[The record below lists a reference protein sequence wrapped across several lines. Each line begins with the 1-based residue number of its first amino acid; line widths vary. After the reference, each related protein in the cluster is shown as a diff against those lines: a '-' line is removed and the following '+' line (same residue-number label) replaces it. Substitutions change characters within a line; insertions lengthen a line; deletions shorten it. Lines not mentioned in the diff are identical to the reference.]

1 MTECKHDLKIME
13 DYIFCKECGK
23 RWFDETCEHDVT
35 PDFNRLHPNCT
46 YTGDPQEQYPTT
58 C

>member
-23 RWFDETCEHDVT
+23 RWTDENNVVDCIPT
-35 PDFNRLHPNCT
+35 FMPNCT
-46 YTGDPQEQYPTT
+46 YTGDPQEQYHTT